1 MAILPPR
8 RPSHSCPTGP
18 ERRRGASALPG
29 SPGGRTEA
37 HGGFRRLS
45 ALPAGLFSVAVAEL
59 LPGSASERSD
69 VEHGRAARRA
79 GWALTPDQRWH
90 WACRQRHSR
99 RNRHRRD
106 CGSVG
111 PRGAANASRWGA
123 FLVTTAR
130 LSGWAGGARKGLLA
144 CRVRTPSAR
153 AVGPLLFLRTGSF
166 PSSFLP
172 CSHTVLAFHCRNSCI
187 CFWAVHALAVRDAR
201 LHSGVGAIE
210 CGQCKQPL
218 RFV

>member
-1 MAILPPR
+1 M
-8 RPSHSCPTGP
+8 
-18 ERRRGASALPG
+18 
-29 SPGGRTEA
+29 
-37 HGGFRRLS
+37 
-45 ALPAGLFSVAVAEL
+45 
-59 LPGSASERSD
+59 PGSASERSD

-153 AVGPLLFLRTGSF
+153 AVGPLLFLRTRSF

-172 CSHTVLAFHCRNSCI
+172 CSHTVLARCVSLQEQLHLFLRC
-187 CFWAVHALAVRDAR
+187 AALAVRDAR